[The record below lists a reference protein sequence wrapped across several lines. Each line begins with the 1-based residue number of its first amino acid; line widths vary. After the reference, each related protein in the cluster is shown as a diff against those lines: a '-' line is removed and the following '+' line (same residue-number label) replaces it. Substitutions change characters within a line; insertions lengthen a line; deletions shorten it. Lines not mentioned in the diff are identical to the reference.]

1 MDMTICSKK
10 DATLVR
16 GLFLR
21 NKNLII
27 GISNYK
33 GGSNARMYGGMNMM
47 HARFVRPHK
56 P

>member
-1 MDMTICSKK
+1 M
-10 DATLVR
+10 DATLLR

-33 GGSNARMYGGMNMM
+33 GGSNARM
-47 HARFVRPHK
+47 
-56 P
+56 